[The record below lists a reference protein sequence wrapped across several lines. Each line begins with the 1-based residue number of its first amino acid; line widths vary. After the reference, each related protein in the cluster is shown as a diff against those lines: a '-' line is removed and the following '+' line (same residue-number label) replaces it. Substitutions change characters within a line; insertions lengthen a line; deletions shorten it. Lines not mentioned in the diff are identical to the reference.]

1 MIFATRCLPE
11 PDLEF
16 GDGGLF
22 LDPRVGLMR
31 FGPLQPKAGDLIRIG
46 VIGTS
51 ETVDGFARYIDRAM
65 VGIESGNQALGN
77 LHPGFPGLGNDNP
90 FRCRFEVP
98 EEAQKTILTSEVKA
112 ILAIRKHDEAV
123 RACVDLLI
131 NKARVLLEGTSR
143 PEVIVVALPKA
154 LIEKVVNADGV
165 LRDDRDDDDLVDD
178 DVGPTELNFRDLF
191 KARALSLSVPTQIA
205 WPSVWDDAFKLPHK
219 LKGTDRK
226 VQDPATRA
234 WNILN
239 AIFYKAGRVPWRLPK
254 TGDWTTSYLGI
265 GFYRDLDGH
274 RLWTSTAQMFDEK
287 GKGLILRGARAR
299 TDRPGKHPYLARED
313 AYDLVKR
320 ALEAYYEH
328 HRTMPARIVILK
340 TSRFEKGEAEGFAAG
355 IEEMRVAMT
364 DMVWVSE
371 HGHVS
376 LLREGDYPPLRGSF
390 VQVGKNGILYT
401 RGSVPY
407 YGTYPGARVPNALQL
422 RPHEENETSLE
433 KIAAEVLA
441 LTKMNWNSTQFDH
454 ASPIPI
460 RAAKEVGRVLR
471 HVSFAERDQT
481 DFRYYM

>member
-1 MIFATRCLPE
+1 MRFDTRCIPE
-11 PDLEF
+11 PNLEF
-16 GDGGLF
+16 GEGGLF
-22 LDPRVGLMR
+22 IDPRVGLMR
-31 FGPLQPKAGDLIRIG
+31 YGPLQPKAGELIRIG
-46 VIGTS
+46 VIGTT
-51 ETVDGFARYIDRAM
+51 ETVEGFARYIDSAM
-65 VGIESGNQALGN
+65 LGIERANDTLGN

-98 EEAQKTILTSEVKA
+98 DEAKKTILTGDVKG
-112 ILAIRKHDEAV
+112 ILAIRKHEEAV

-131 NKARVLLEGTSR
+131 NQARVLLEGTSR
-143 PEVIVVALPKA
+143 PEVIVVALPKEI
-154 LIEKVVNADGV
+154 IEKVVNADGA
-165 LRDDRDDDDLVDD
+165 LRGEQEENDIEDN

-205 WPSVWDDAFKLPHK
+205 WPSVWDDAFKLTHK

-239 AIFYKAGRVPWRLPK
+239 ALYYKAGRVPWRLPK
-254 TGDWTTSYLGI
+254 LDDWTTSYIGI

-287 GKGLILRGARAR
+287 GKGLVLRGARAR

-313 AYDLVKR
+313 AYELIKR

-328 HRTMPARIVILK
+328 HRTMPARIVIMK
-340 TSRFEKGEAEGFAAG
+340 TSRFEKGESEGFVAG
-355 IEEMRVAMT
+355 ISEMRVAMT

-371 HGHVS
+371 GGHVA

-422 RPHEENETSLE
+422 RPHDDNETSLDR
-433 KIAAEVLA
+433 IAAEVLA
-441 LTKMNWNSTQFDH
+441 LTKMNWNSTQFDQ
-454 ASPIPI
+454 ALPIPI
-460 RAAKEVGRVLR
+460 RAAREVGRVLR